1 MKPNQRIFCNTPWY
15 ELHVYWDG
23 SFGICCQEDH
33 KLYSESD
40 RQYNVATMS
49 IQDWFNSEPVRKFRT
64 DILGQKRLSL
74 CQRCYIEEDH
84 SGNSRRLKSNTKSV
98 IFTRTA
104 FEPSFQ
110 QSPGY
115 RHFLNSH
122 NNQGHSSTHPI
133 DLHIDLGN
141 FCNLACKMCNAQA
154 SSTIASQEVRWGID
168 SSRQY
173 LGTDWTRNQ
182 KTWDNFK
189 QQLLQLPGLNNIHFM
204 GGETLLTDR
213 LEDLI
218 DTMLEHRRF
227 ELCFSFVT
235 NGTVFNER
243 LLEKLQHFRRI
254 GLEISI
260 ETTDEHNAYQR
271 QGTDTA
277 LVLANIDRYLE
288 WCNGTSITVALR
300 PAPSLLTVGYHTSLL
315 EYALEQQLIVKSNLC
330 YDPRFLS
337 IEILPTDVKLL
348 YLEKFNKFLEKL
360 ETVKVGTDFNA
371 SDPNNYKSV
380 IKEQAEMCVAL
391 LQSTTPSDSNQELER
406 LVRHCERWDR
416 VYGYDARTLYP
427 EFQDILNRYG
437 YSLSN

>member
-1 MKPNQRIFCNTPWY
+1 VKPNKNIFCNTPWY

-33 KLYSESD
+33 KLYATD
-40 RQYNVATMS
+40 QKQYNIATMS
-49 IQDWFNSEPVRKFRT
+49 IADWFNSEPVRRFRT
-64 DILGQKRLSL
+64 DILSNKRLSL

-84 SGNSRRLKSNTKSV
+84 GGNSRRLKSNQKSV

-110 QSPGY
+110 QSPGQQ
-115 RHFLNSH
+115 HFLHSYD
-122 NNQGHSSTHPI
+122 NQGHSPTYPI

-141 FCNLACKMCNAQA
+141 FCNLACKMCNSQA

-218 DTMLEHRRF
+218 DTMIEHRRF
-227 ELCFSFVT
+227 DVCFSFVT
-235 NGTVFNER
+235 NGTVFNKR
-243 LLEKLQHFRRI
+243 LLEKLQQFRRVGI
-254 GLEISI
+254 EISI
-260 ETTDEHNAYQR
+260 ETMDDHNAYQR

-277 LVLANIDRYLE
+277 QVLSNIDRYLE
-288 WCNGTSITVALR
+288 CCNGTSITVALR
-300 PAPSLLTVGYHTSLL
+300 PAPSLLTIGYYTDLL
-315 EYALEQQLIVKSNLC
+315 EYALQRQLIVKSNLC

-337 IEILPTDVKLL
+337 IEILPADVKML
-348 YLEKFNKFLEKL
+348 YLEKFNKFLLKL
-360 ETVKVGTDFNA
+360 DSVTVGTDFNA

-391 LQSTTPSDSNQELER
+391 LQSATPTDSEPELER
-406 LVRHCERWDR
+406 MVRHCERWDR
-416 VYGYDARTLYP
+416 VYGYDARKLYP
-427 EFQDILNRYG
+427 EFKNILNQYG
-437 YSLSN
+437 YSLSS